1 MMSHCLLKLFDL
13 DSPKW
18 YNSHLENKKCCGNI
32 NFKMRHLCPF
42 TKVAE
47 TGVKT
52 VRWFDVKSSFS
63 KKFVLTI
70 LIGSKTLSCLR
81 PNALVINQQPG
92 VKYDPCSMFHSLS
105 ELLGLYF
112 AVIIAL
118 QRRRRLSTDFGC

>member
-1 MMSHCLLKLFDL
+1 MVQQPSREQKMLWQH
-13 DSPKW
+13 
-18 YNSHLENKKCCGNI
+18 

-81 PNALVINQQPG
+81 PDALVINQQPG